1 MRGNKVAYSLPPSL
15 PPSLSLSFPVDAHA
29 RTHAYSVVAGGCQ
42 VISCTKNQ
50 LTGASYRDTSP
61 PSHPP
66 PPSSSLIS
74 KKDADL
80 PKEYMSPKKTSI
92 IQQGRRAPKPKP
104 VVKPLIMLLIL
115 RKKKSFQPFFFLLP
129 LHLLVHPVLLFSRAA
144 ADLSPCT
151 LLKYLGALPWHLS
164 AN

>member
-15 PPSLSLSFPVDAHA
+15 SLALFFPWT
-29 RTHAYSVVAGGCQ
+29 RTHARILGGRGRM
-42 VISCTKNQ
+42 S
-50 LTGASYRDTSP
+50 
-61 PSHPP
+61 SHFMHKESAHWSIVPRNINPP
-66 PPSSSLIS
+66 PPSSLIS

-80 PKEYMSPKKTSI
+80 PKEYMSPKKISI
-92 IQQGRRAPKPKP
+92 IQQDRRAPKPKP

-115 RKKKSFQPFFFLLP
+115 RKKKIATSFQPFFSLLP
-129 LHLLVHPVLLFSRAA
+129 LHLPVHPVLLFSRAA
-144 ADLSPCT
+144 AHLSQCT